1 MVQFPGGIP
10 MIKFR
15 ALGLA
20 TLVVL
25 AAITLA
31 SCRVDVATDRLPE
44 GAPVADNRAADEA
57 KIRSGDEEWV
67 KSVAGKDAQK
77 SASYYADGGAL
88 MAPGVPLATG
98 KDAVQKMWVGM
109 MGTPGFALTFAPTK
123 VEVSP
128 SGDLAYEIG
137 EYQLTSNDKKGKP
150 QTVKAK
156 YVVVW
161 GKQPDG
167 SWKALVDA
175 PTTTQ

>member
-1 MVQFPGGIP
+1 MRMLRRIVCQKGPG
-10 MIKFR
+10 
-15 ALGLA
+15 
-20 TLVVL
+20 
-25 AAITLA
+25 
-31 SCRVDVATDRLPE
+31 CLP
-44 GAPVADNRAADEA
+44 DNRAADEA
-57 KIRSGDEEWV
+57 KIRSIDEEWV
-67 KSVAGKDAQK
+67 KSVAGKDAQG
-77 SASYYADGGAL
+77 SASYYADAGAL

-98 KDAVQKMWVGM
+98 KEAVPKMWTGM

-123 VEVSP
+123 VEVSR

-156 YVVVW
+156 YVVF
-161 GKQPDG
+161 GASRPDG